1 MKNLQSTIEAFE
13 ERDSEMGK
21 GCNEIE
27 LERLRNQV
35 MKLKEENDKMES
47 DHEYE
52 IMKLENEIDELRQN
66 SGKKGKDNQS
76 VNQIL
81 KDQIAEI

>member
-13 ERDSEMGK
+13 ERDCEMGK
-21 GCNEIE
+21 GSLEIE
-27 LERLRNQV
+27 LEELRSQV

-52 IMKLENEIDELRQN
+52 IMKLEN
-66 SGKKGKDNQS
+66 
-76 VNQIL
+76 
-81 KDQIAEI
+81 